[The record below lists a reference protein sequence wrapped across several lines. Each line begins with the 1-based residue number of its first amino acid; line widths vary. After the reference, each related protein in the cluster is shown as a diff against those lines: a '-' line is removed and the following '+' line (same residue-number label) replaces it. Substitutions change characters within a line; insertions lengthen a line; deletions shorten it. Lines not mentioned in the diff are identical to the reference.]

1 MDLMNENSILATT
14 NPMFLLG
21 GGIAIC
27 ILAFIC
33 VRKYRNTNDFAKS
46 ARLYFPLMAV
56 LDIIFIFLMGLDLI
70 LVAGLDICGFI
81 ALALISNYYFYH

>member
-14 NPMFLLG
+14 NPFFLLG
-21 GGIAIC
+21 SGIALC
-27 ILAFIC
+27 VLALLC

-46 ARLYFPLMAV
+46 VRLYLPLMLLLDIPLLAV
-56 LDIIFIFLMGLDLI
+56 LRIDLI
-70 LVAGLDICGFI
+70 LVAGLDIFGFI